1 MANPRFK
8 ENKLKRFI
16 AKSLQPIIRLIS
28 KKKYISLQYRYITG
42 HKLDWKNLNRYT
54 EKLQYLRLYYYP
66 KTEAV
71 IRATSRIG
79 ARTRV
84 YSKGHE
90 HLLISVLGMCNKVEQ
105 IKFDKLP
112 DKFVIKATHASG
124 LNYICLDKNSL
135 DIVALKKKLRK
146 WLKTDY
152 GAKTVEPHYSKIKPG
167 LIIEEFVGENNTLP
181 IEFKIHVF
189 NGKARYLY
197 VVSNR
202 GRDIRYDNLMIDFSA
217 FDGAQF
223 NHWSKSDTPPVE
235 PKQFREMVTYAEE
248 LANDLLFCRVDFFLV
263 NGKIYF
269 NEFTF
274 TPAKGTLIF
283 DDDQAD
289 FKIGEWLDISSA
301 RPSKGTS
308 LRKA

>member
-8 ENKLKRFI
+8 ENKLKRLV
-16 AKSLQPIIRLIS
+16 AKSIQPVIRLLS
-28 KKKYISLQYRYITG
+28 KKAYVSLQYRYISG

-66 KTEAV
+66 NNEAV

-79 ARTRV
+79 ARSRLFN
-84 YSKGHE
+84 KGHE
-90 HLLISVLGMCNKVEQ
+90 HLLVPLIGMYNKVDQ
-105 IKFDKLP
+105 IDFDKLP
-112 DKFVIKATHASG
+112 RRFVIKSTHASG
-124 LNYICLDKNSL
+124 LNFICLNKETL
-135 DIVALKKKLRK
+135 DLESLKKTLRK
-146 WLKTDY
+146 WLSTDY

-167 LIIEEFVGENNTLP
+167 LIIEDYVGDENGLP
-181 IEFKIHVF
+181 LEFKIHVF

-202 GRDIRYDNLMIDFSA
+202 GKDIRYDNLYIDFTP

-223 NHWSKSDTPPVE
+223 NHWSKSDKPPMK
-235 PKQFREMVTYAEE
+235 PKAFEEMVKYAED
-248 LANDLLFCRVDFFLV
+248 LASDLLFCRVDFFLV
-263 NGKIYF
+263 KGKIYF

-274 TPAKGTLIF
+274 TPAKGTLVF
-283 DDDQAD
+283 DDDKAD
-289 FKIGEWLDISSA
+289 FEIGEWLDISSA
-301 RPSKGTS
+301 KPNTETL